1 MKVWTPNSS
10 NLDLNANNGS
20 ISISAVHGQIRF
32 HTQNGSVDLAE
43 VGGDVGG
50 RTTNGSLRIDLMG
63 RSWNGHGLRAATTN
77 GSVRL
82 IVPEAYSAQIEAST
96 VNGGLHV
103 CFPSQCERRDWEDH
117 LISARQRGSNNRNQD
132 REWRGAHFPA
142 GVGRRRD
149 KTAA

>member
-1 MKVWTPNSS
+1 
-10 NLDLNANNGS
+10 
-20 ISISAVHGQIRF
+20 
-32 HTQNGSVDLAE
+32 LAE

-96 VNGGLHV
+96 VNGG
-103 CFPSQCERRDWEDH
+103 CMFAFPV
-117 LISARQRGSNNRNQD
+117 SARGEIGKAISFQLGGGGPRIETKTVNG
-132 REWRGAHFPA
+132 
-142 GVGRRRD
+142 GVHISRR
-149 KTAA
+149 A